1 MGNIIKKFDIS
12 SDLEKLKNTVTLA
25 KNNENISNIKVD
37 NISTLSNPNDV
48 EEIDCS
54 LVDFNSNKFNSY
66 IDKLGDFSDFTDCM
80 NGDYIKIPIG
90 NTNFIPQGSCQV
102 GDYTLLVGY
111 SSVSGENS
119 TLYVIDKNGNVI
131 KNITLDGS
139 YHCGAVSYDANINN
153 IYITGE
159 SGADGGLSSYINQYD
174 LKDILNNNGEE
185 LVPDNKIQVDNN
197 NSLKSST
204 NGKSSVA
211 YLTVND
217 GYLYAG
223 NFDKEG
229 NGIFKKFQINSDGSL
244 GKETI
249 IKNSFKKTQGMCV
262 YNYNGTDY
270 YMISC
275 SGGRKNDSNIYVST
289 MDENGNLVKCG
300 EITLPCMVEQIS
312 NCGDNGI
319 SVLFESC
326 AGEYCDSAN
335 QTIDDICYLDPEKIL
350 LKSGA
355 IDSKNMDVWMEN
367 GNFDSGMATM

>member
-1 MGNIIKKFDIS
+1 MGNIIKKIDIS
-12 SDLEKLKNTVTLA
+12 SDLEKLKNTVALA

-37 NISTLSNPNDV
+37 NISTLSNLNNV

-111 SSVSGENS
+111 TKGENS
-119 TLYVIDKNGNVI
+119 TLYVIDKSGNII
-131 KNITLDGS
+131 KDITLDGS
-139 YHCGAVSYDANINN
+139 YHCGAVSYDEKTGN
-153 IYITGE
+153 IYITGK
-159 SGADGGLSSYINQYD
+159 SGADGGLSSYINQYV

-185 LVPDNKIQVDNN
+185 LVPTNKIQVDNN

-204 NGKSSVA
+204 NDKSSAA
-211 YLTVND
+211 YLTVNE
-217 GYLYAG
+217 GCLYVG
-223 NFDKEG
+223 NFDK
-229 NGIFKKFQINSDGSL
+229 NGDGIIKKFQINSDGSL

-249 IKNSFKKTQGMCV
+249 IKNPFKKTQGMCV

-275 SGGRKNDSNIYVST
+275 SEGRKNDSNIYVAT
-289 MDENGNLVKCG
+289 MDEDGNLVQCG
-300 EITLPCMVEQIS
+300 EMTLPCMAEQIS

-319 SVLFESC
+319 SILFESC

-335 QTIDDICYLDPEKIL
+335 QTIDDICYLDPKEVL
-350 LKSGA
+350 AESGA
-355 IDSKNMDVWMEN
+355 IDIDNMDIWMRNYNSEI
-367 GNFDSGMATM
+367 SSM

>member
-12 SDLEKLKNTVTLA
+12 SDLENLKNTVTLA

-37 NISTLSNPNDV
+37 NISTLSNLNNV

-111 SSVSGENS
+111 TKGENS
-119 TLYVIDKNGNVI
+119 TLYVMDKNGNVI

-139 YHCGAVSYDANINN
+139 YHCGAVSYDEKTGN
-153 IYITGE
+153 IYITGK
-159 SGADGGLSSYINQYD
+159 SGADGGLSSYINQYV

-185 LVPDNKIQVDNN
+185 LVPTNKIQVDNN

-204 NGKSSVA
+204 NDKSSAA
-211 YLTVND
+211 YLTVNK
-217 GYLYAG
+217 GCLYVG
-223 NFDKEG
+223 NFDK
-229 NGIFKKFQINSDGSL
+229 NGDGIIKKFQINSDGSL

-249 IKNSFKKTQGMCV
+249 IKNPFKKTQGMCV

-275 SGGRKNDSNIYVST
+275 SEGRKNDSNIYVAT
-289 MDENGNLVKCG
+289 MDEDGNLVQCG
-300 EITLPCMVEQIS
+300 EMTLPCMAEQIS

-319 SVLFESC
+319 SILFESC
-326 AGEYCDSAN
+326 AKEYRGEAN
-335 QTIDDICYLDPEKIL
+335 EVIDDICYLVPEEVL
-350 LKSGA
+350 AESGA
-355 IDSKNMDVWMEN
+355 IDIDNMDIWMRNYNSEI
-367 GNFDSGMATM
+367 SSM